1 MPELDSSARLFGD
14 GDVRYV
20 LIISK
25 LMITCAVLYL
35 IMNSQRRV
43 SSVDSTG
50 DTTVS
55 RRSVLAASGIV
66 AFGGLSGCLSRVASA
81 VTNTTSSPAAAF
93 TGERTDEFRLTT
105 PKVNRLTP
113 TLSGGSSGL
122 PGEIELEGWVT
133 SSAVMAQD
141 YHAARSNQPSRLSD
155 EDSDG
160 DGISDVDEDDEL
172 LAYLG
177 GNPIVAERFTICLPD
192 AEVPGGNGSI
202 AEAVTPKRL
211 IDYITGQSDGGG
223 RVYSWGTP
231 KAGPGDPDTS
241 TDCDD
246 DDPGVSPGA
255 VCGTTPHFVADV
267 SGPTA
272 TGGGMEVIRED
283 GEIVLVRSSNESSRM
298 QIEILMTLT
307 ADPIISG
314 PDDGGSDGPE
324 SSTEAIY
331 HAWSGPSNGG
341 ETESSIDSGFVVA
354 QVMVQPPGCP
364 SPFPGLLFVARGR
377 SDGQLVYTGGWVI
390 DDAALYEGS
399 ETVLTMAGAAPIVGI
414 DLGDLDGDG
423 LVDAVER
430 LGDGTSA
437 TRRRRRRGA
446 RLDTGTVEELTESGV
461 LSAGV
466 KKGYDK
472 YQANSSMEPRSAGEA
487 VLTHLALDAP
497 VFHLVNA
504 GEASNE
510 VKFKAGAELSG
521 QVN

>member
-1 MPELDSSARLFGD
+1 
-14 GDVRYV
+14 
-20 LIISK
+20 
-25 LMITCAVLYL
+25 
-35 IMNSQRRV
+35 
-43 SSVDSTG
+43 
-50 DTTVS
+50 
-55 RRSVLAASGIV
+55 
-66 AFGGLSGCLSRVASA
+66 
-81 VTNTTSSPAAAF
+81 
-93 TGERTDEFRLTT
+93 
-105 PKVNRLTP
+105 
-113 TLSGGSSGL
+113 
-122 PGEIELEGWVT
+122 
-133 SSAVMAQD
+133 
-141 YHAARSNQPSRLSD
+141 
-155 EDSDG
+155 
-160 DGISDVDEDDEL
+160 
-172 LAYLG
+172 
-177 GNPIVAERFTICLPD
+177 
-192 AEVPGGNGSI
+192 
-202 AEAVTPKRL
+202 
-211 IDYITGQSDGGG
+211 
-223 RVYSWGTP
+223 
-231 KAGPGDPDTS
+231 
-241 TDCDD
+241 
-246 DDPGVSPGA
+246 
-255 VCGTTPHFVADV
+255 
-267 SGPTA
+267 
-272 TGGGMEVIRED
+272 
-283 GEIVLVRSSNESSRM
+283 
-298 QIEILMTLT
+298 
-307 ADPIISG
+307 
-314 PDDGGSDGPE
+314 
-324 SSTEAIY
+324 
-331 HAWSGPSNGG
+331 
-341 ETESSIDSGFVVA
+341 
-354 QVMVQPPGCP
+354 MVQPPGCP